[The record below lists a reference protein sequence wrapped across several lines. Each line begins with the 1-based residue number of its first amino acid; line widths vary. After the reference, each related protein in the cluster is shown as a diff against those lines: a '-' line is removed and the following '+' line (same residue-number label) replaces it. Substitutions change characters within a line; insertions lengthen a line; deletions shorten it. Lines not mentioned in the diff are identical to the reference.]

1 MSGLVLSE
9 RQQLRYLK
17 EQADAAEQAKQAEQ
31 QSLKEAARVA
41 ALKLKKAQAKQ
52 KQKEKLQA
60 SKAEYRKKEKEKKK
74 RAKERKKARDKAN
87 QQSSSSSSSS
97 SASSSSSS
105 RAKAATT
112 TVKKTNNPSKSK
124 LTQQIRV
131 LLKTVDVQV
140 TTAKTVRKALEKI
153 FGCDL
158 KPRKSEVTELL
169 KEIMNEDPEGE
180 EAPKKKG
187 GYTKVYQVSSRLSTL
202 LGSSTKLM
210 LTRNDLVKELFVY
223 MKEHNCQNQKDKRQ
237 FLLNKPLQAIFKIK
251 ECTYFSINKYIGG
264 ELTDNNPSARS
275 KKRKAAAAASSSSS
289 SSSSSN
295 KAGGKKKSGKSKTK
309 TKTKKGGKVD
319 KKKKLKDPNAPKRNK
334 NGFMFFSGEKR
345 AEVVAANPGDTLG
358 DVAKKIG
365 ALWRGLEDGSKEKGK
380 FEKLA
385 AKDKIRYTAAMAK
398 YVPAKKYQ

>member
-309 TKTKKGGKVD
+309 TKKGGKVD